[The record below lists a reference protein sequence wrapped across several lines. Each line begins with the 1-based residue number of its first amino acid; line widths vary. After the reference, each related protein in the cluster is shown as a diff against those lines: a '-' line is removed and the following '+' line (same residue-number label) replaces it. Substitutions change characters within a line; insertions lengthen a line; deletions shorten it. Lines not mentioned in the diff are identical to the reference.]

1 VEGSAVIRGKL
12 KGLRGRFLL
21 LVIVIYMVV
30 GAASLFGFYQVAD
43 NIIQRLGVGYATQ
56 YANQQRSRILAKVER
71 ELVLAQKLASSPLL
85 RRWAQDESNPELKQA
100 ALQELESYRS
110 IFADH
115 SFFFVVRASGDY
127 YTNDAAN
134 EYAGHEFRFVMN
146 SKDPTMAWY
155 YATLAHVDD
164 FDLHVDYNAQLDVTK
179 IFVNAIVK
187 DDTGRKIGIGGT
199 GLDLSE
205 FIRNIV
211 RTRDQG
217 VENLLIDADGY
228 VQGYSNPALM
238 AAIAHNTDV
247 KKRLE
252 VFNLMRSASE
262 QAALRG
268 ILQRMKSGRLADAQT
283 DLTMNGQKRIA
294 AISYLPEI
302 HWAAIVLVDPSEVI
316 HLEMFRPIL
325 FLLAA
330 ALLLTILLVSWLLDR
345 LVLTRLAR
353 LTRLTQEIAAGQYD
367 RKLEVDRDDEIG
379 QLTHSFNA
387 MTKTVGDYMQNLE
400 QKVDNRTEALQHS
413 NNLLEQSNR
422 KVMDSIQY
430 ARLIQSSILAKH
442 EDLSALLRDY
452 AVLWLPRDIV
462 GGDFY
467 SLYRDEAGGFL
478 LVVADCTGHGVPG
491 AFMTMAS
498 KALFDHA
505 VTTCGMHDPAAIIG
519 ALHRDLRMLLQSRYA
534 SDADSG
540 LDLALVYV
548 PADRSKLVFAGAK
561 LPLWIIRNDGEIV
574 VCKGDRQSVGYRK
587 HSDDLRFTNHDI
599 DVQPGQ
605 RYVLLTDG
613 ILDQHGGEHGFALGQ
628 ARLKA
633 ALLGY
638 RDQPL
643 SQAADAIA
651 RLLKNYQGGLPQRD
665 DITLIGFSLD

>member
-1 VEGSAVIRGKL
+1 MIRGKL

-21 LVIVIYMVV
+21 LVIMIYVLV
-30 GAASLFGFYQVAD
+30 GAASLFGFYRVAD
-43 NIIQRLGVGYATQ
+43 SIIQRLGVGYATQ
-56 YANQQRSRILAKVER
+56 YANQQRSRILAKIQR
-71 ELVLAQKLASSPLL
+71 ELVLTQKLAASPLL
-85 RRWAQDESNPELKQA
+85 RHWAQDESNPELKQA
-100 ALQELESYRS
+100 ALQELESYRA

-146 SKDPTMAWY
+146 TKDPTMTWY
-155 YATLAHVDD
+155 YATLEHGDA
-164 FDLHVDYNAQLDVTK
+164 FDLHVDYDAQLDVTK
-179 IFVNAIVK
+179 IIVNAMVK
-187 DDTGRKIGIGGT
+187 DDAGRKIGIGGT

-205 FIRNIV
+205 FIKNIV

-217 VENLLIDADGY
+217 VENLLIDADGF
-228 VQGYSNPALM
+228 VQGQSNAALM

-252 VFNLMRSASE
+252 VFNLMSSASE
-262 QAALRG
+262 QADLRA
-268 ILQRMKSGRLADAQT
+268 ILQRMKGGQIADAQT
-283 DLTMNGQKRIA
+283 ELTIDGQKRIA
-294 AISYLPEI
+294 AISYMPEL

-330 ALLLTILLVSWLLDR
+330 ALLLTILLVSGLLDR

-353 LTRLTQEIAAGQYD
+353 LTSLTHDIAAGQYD

-400 QKVDNRTEALQHS
+400 QKVDDRTEALQHS
-413 NNLLEQSNR
+413 NSLLEQSNR

-442 EDLSALLRDY
+442 EDLGALLHDY

-467 SLYRDEAGGFL
+467 CLYRDGDGGFL
-478 LVVADCTGHGVPG
+478 LAVADCTGHGVPG

-498 KALFDHA
+498 KALLDHA
-505 VTTCGMHDPAAIIG
+505 VTKSGNARPCRGHGRVASWPARA
-519 ALHRDLRMLLQSRYA
+519 AA
-534 SDADSG
+534 E
-540 LDLALVYV
+540 
-548 PADRSKLVFAGAK
+548 
-561 LPLWIIRNDGEIV
+561 PLCER
-574 VCKGDRQSVGYRK
+574 CR
-587 HSDDLRFTNHDI
+587 
-599 DVQPGQ
+599 
-605 RYVLLTDG
+605 
-613 ILDQHGGEHGFALGQ
+613 
-628 ARLKA
+628 
-633 ALLGY
+633 
-638 RDQPL
+638 
-643 SQAADAIA
+643 
-651 RLLKNYQGGLPQRD
+651 
-665 DITLIGFSLD
+665 